1 MYFVLSLY
9 LIKDYFIVF
18 YVSFLFCN
26 NQFVN
31 ECASVFSFEPHL
43 ELMPL
48 SVRSYYFELIG
59 AHRHNNADFK

>member
-9 LIKDYFIVF
+9 LIKVDFIEF

-31 ECASVFSFEPHL
+31 ECADVFSFEPHL
-43 ELMPL
+43 EPTPW
-48 SVRSYYFELIG
+48 SVKSYYLELIRTHG
-59 AHRHNNADFK
+59 HNDADFK